1 MKKLLLYVCVY
12 TFLVSCLFAGGK
24 VESRIVENPE
34 SWDEAFDLAEKKTGK
49 YNVLVTAEDSAG
61 NVGEAGPFNIYIDPR
76 SDLPVVSITNPIKN
90 MNVMGGTVSASG
102 TCFDDDGIDYIEVAL
117 DDNEPVR
124 AKGKQFWTQTFT
136 TANLQEGI
144 HRITAWGIDING
156 LKGNGVSVSFNLNL
170 NTPETLVT
178 SMDDGALISGKQVFE
193 GIVRDGNGVSK
204 LFYSL
209 DAGQTYTPLSLKYD
223 KKADVFSFKFNL
235 DTRKMPEGPT
245 VCWFKAIDKLGA
257 EGVSTFLFFIDNTA
271 PVVDFFYP
279 PDSEA
284 VGSVF
289 GVGGS
294 AIDTVDLESIS
305 WKLGNQS
312 GPFELVKGNPYW
324 VKEFDVSNSSNKT
337 ETVEITAKDVAG
349 NITTVKRSIK
359 IDKSLDAPRL
369 TVALPVSNAITGNN
383 IYLAGSINSISG
395 VSEIR
400 YKIDKEEEKTVPVSI
415 NAFGVPI
422 TDISSGVHTISVYA
436 VNPQGVKGNTE
447 TVSFS
452 VMGTKPVIGI
462 DGTGDVVQSVT
473 AGTRVSVTIN
483 VSAGAGLDSV
493 SYTIADNAEIPV
505 SIRKGA
511 VSTLIRIPVDSS
523 FSGKVTPVAVH
534 ASDIYGRVVSQVIL
548 IDSQGAVAAA
558 VDGEEEKDAFMWAAG
573 DKSANGT
580 FILPENNTLTGV
592 YRPAGEAEIASV
604 ELAGS
609 TIPCELSFSGHV
621 ITLAVTEE
629 GLYKNVQIAV
639 TDTEGRTFTSSGIDI
654 LIDKTAPVITLSLAE
669 EPRFIKESLEL
680 TGSVSD
686 ISALQS
692 VTYTIGDSEAQPL
705 SSAKFAQKIALSDYP
720 DGLVVLGVHAVDMLG
735 QKSSVY
741 RTFYKNL
748 QGPQVSLIFPREGD
762 KVNGS
767 ILVAFKPDNYS
778 LLEKA
783 EYKPEGADRPWE
795 PMEVSPL
802 PNRIIGTASAPIGKG
817 MQFRFTDKAGNVSTY
832 NNYGF
837 EVDTES
843 DKPVIEVHLP
853 GENAVIVKDFVL
865 SGIVYDD
872 DGVSKVFYQ
881 IDNGAIKSLEVT
893 NTFAVPFALTD
904 FTDNEHTVSIY
915 AEDIY
920 GVKSNVLKQKVRVSL
935 APPAVEVQTPASTAM
950 VKKVISIAGIA
961 ADKNGIESVEI
972 SLDGGN
978 TYSKAEGGENWHY
991 DFNTAVIADGTH
1003 VVFIKAIDQYGQE
1016 TQTSTL
1022 VNIDNTSPVLKFEY
1036 PIPGGKYDSELF
1048 VSGQVYDQI
1057 ALKEVVIHIKGLQGQ
1072 SVPAKFANM
1081 VLEPK
1086 LIASKT
1092 INVADLPEG
1101 AYNLEIVGS
1110 DAAGNVTNIA
1120 RNFGIERSNDKGKI
1134 DLLAPLTG
1142 ETLTGEFNIYGKISS
1157 TIYPDS
1163 VTLYIDGAERDTA
1176 TLSPTGYFNFRIT
1189 PEAMTEGTHK
1199 ISVKAEI
1206 VKNKPES
1213 SPVHS
1218 IVYKPTGPWI
1228 TIDNFAMG
1236 DFAVDR
1242 PYLKGR
1248 AGYAISEDEALLL
1261 KDKSTA
1267 AGIRETIAA
1276 KKLAAVEISLNN
1288 GRTFIPLGAKANW
1301 KYRLET
1307 GDMAEG
1313 EHFFLVRARMVN
1325 NETAV
1330 CRMIVSIDKT
1340 EPVVT
1345 LITPGEGGTYNQS
1358 LVYAGLSTDN
1368 VTVTNITFALRKG
1381 DKYLYGI
1388 PTVVQGLH
1396 FDLGFWGATLW
1407 NMGVGLSF
1415 FSNNVKLQ
1423 LHYGQFLQSQWELFH
1438 KQDKVKIRYGGHV
1451 ATMKILANVFELPF
1465 ESFAG
1470 PDWAWLYMTG
1480 ALGANFSVFTQTQKG
1495 SAQVLAAM
1503 LMQIEFPRV
1512 KLPKKQI
1519 KYCRSFAVYTEGQLW
1534 FIPTDVAEGSQ
1545 SSANKNSAVL
1555 PHISVGLRLDVF

>member
-1 MKKLLLYVCVY
+1 MKKLLFCVCMY
-12 TFLVSCLFAGGK
+12 AFLSSFLFAGGK
-24 VESRIVENPE
+24 VDTRTVENPE
-34 SWDEAFDLAEKKTGK
+34 SWDEAFDLTEKKTGK

-90 MNVMGGTVSASG
+90 MSVMSGTFKASG
-102 TCFDDDGIDYIEVAL
+102 TCFDDDGIDYVEVAL
-117 DDNEPVR
+117 NDNEPVR

-136 TANLQEGI
+136 TANLQEGV

-156 LKGNGVSVSFNLNL
+156 LKGKEVSVPFNLNL

-178 SMDDGALISGKQVFE
+178 NMDTGALISGKRTLE
-193 GIVRDGNGVSK
+193 GIVQDGNGVSK

-223 KKADVFSFKFNL
+223 KKNKVSTFKFGI

-245 VCWFKAIDKLGA
+245 VCWFKAVDKLGA
-257 EGVSTFLFFIDNTA
+257 EGISTFLFFIDNTA

-305 WKLGNQS
+305 WKIGNQS

-349 NITTVKRSIK
+349 NITTVKRVIK
-359 IDKSLDAPRL
+359 IDKSLDAPRI
-369 TVALPVSNAITGNN
+369 TIAQPVANAVTGNS
-383 IYLAGSINSISG
+383 IYLAGSIQSMFG

-400 YKIDKEEEKTVPVSI
+400 YKIDKDEEKTVPVSMS
-415 NAFGVPI
+415 AFGVPI
-422 TDISSGVHTISVYA
+422 PDISDGAHTISVYA

-447 TVSFS
+447 TLSFS
-452 VMGTKPVIGI
+452 VMGTKPVIGLE
-462 DGTGDVVQSVT
+462 GTGNVVQAV
-473 AGTRVSVTIN
+473 APGNRDSVTIN

-493 SYTIADNAEIPV
+493 SYTIADNAEISV
-505 SIRKGA
+505 SVRKGA
-511 VSTLIRIPVDSS
+511 ANTLIRIPTDSS
-523 FSGKVTPVAVH
+523 FSGKVTPVTVH
-534 ASDIYGRVVSQVIL
+534 ASDIYGRSVSQIIL
-548 IDSQGAVAAA
+548 IDSQTAT
-558 VDGEEEKDAFMWAAG
+558 EEEVFVWAEGVKAA
-573 DKSANGT
+573 DGT
-580 FILPENNTLTGV
+580 FILPDNNTLTGV
-592 YRPAGEAEIASV
+592 YRSVGEAEIASV
-604 ELAGS
+604 ELASS

-621 ITLAVTEE
+621 ITLVITEE
-629 GLYKNVQIAV
+629 GLYKDVRIAV
-639 TDTEGRTFTSSGIDI
+639 TDTEGRTFTSSGVDI
-654 LIDKTAPVITLSLAE
+654 LVDKNAPVITLSLSE
-669 EPRFIKESLEL
+669 EPQFIKESLDL

-686 ISALQS
+686 SSALQS
-692 VTYTIGDSEAQPL
+692 ITYTVGDSEARPL
-705 SSAKFAQKIALSDYP
+705 PSAKFSQKIALENYP
-720 DGLVVLGVHAVDMLG
+720 DGIVVVGVHAVDVLG

-741 RTFYKNL
+741 RTFYKNS

-762 KVNGS
+762 KINGS
-767 ILVAFKPDNYS
+767 ILVAFKPDNHS

-783 EYKPEGADRPWE
+783 EYKPEGSDRPWE
-795 PMEVSPL
+795 PMEISPL
-802 PNRIIGTASAPIGKG
+802 PHRIIGTASAPIGKG
-817 MQFRFTDKAGNVSTY
+817 MQFRFTDKAGNTSIY
-832 NNYGF
+832 NDYSF

-843 DKPVIEVHLP
+843 DKPIIEVQLP
-853 GENAVIVKDFVL
+853 EEDAVIVKDFVL

-881 IDNGAIKSLEVT
+881 IDNGAVKSLEVT
-893 NTFAVPFALTD
+893 NTFAVPFTLTD

-920 GVKSNVLKQKVRVSL
+920 GVKSNVFTRKVRVSL
-935 APPAVEVQTPASTAM
+935 VPPAVEVQTPASTAM
-950 VKKVISIAGIA
+950 VKGIISITGIA
-961 ADKNGIESVEI
+961 TDKNGIKSVEI
-972 SLDGGN
+972 SLDSGN

-991 DFNTAVIADGTH
+991 DFNTAIVADGTH

-1022 VNIDNTSPVLKFEY
+1022 VNIDNTPPVLKFEY
-1036 PIPGGKYDSELF
+1036 PLPGGKYDSELF
-1048 VSGQVYDQI
+1048 VSGQVYDEI
-1057 ALKEVVIHIKGLQGQ
+1057 ALKEVVVHIKGLQGQ
-1072 SVPAKFANM
+1072 LVPAKFSNT

-1086 LIASKT
+1086 LIASQT
-1092 INVADLPEG
+1092 INVADIPEG
-1101 AYNLEIVGS
+1101 SYNLEIVGS
-1110 DAAGNVTNIA
+1110 DEAGNITNIA
-1120 RNFGIERSNDKGKI
+1120 RNFVIDRSNDNGKI
-1134 DLLAPLTG
+1134 ELLTPLTG
-1142 ETLTGEFNIYGKISS
+1142 ETVTGEFNIYGKVSS
-1157 TIYPDS
+1157 TLYPDS
-1163 VTLYIDGAERDTA
+1163 VTLYIDGAERGTT
-1176 TLSPTGYFNFRIT
+1176 TLSPSGYFNFRIT
-1189 PEAMTEGTHK
+1189 PEGMTEGEHK

-1206 VKNKPES
+1206 IKNKPETS
-1213 SPVHS
+1213 VVHS
-1218 IVYKPTGPWI
+1218 ITYKSTGPWI
-1228 TIDNFAMG
+1228 TVDNFAMG

-1248 AGYAISEDEALLL
+1248 AGYTISEEETLLL

-1267 AGIRETIAA
+1267 AGIREAIAA
-1276 KKLAAVEISLNN
+1276 KKLVAVEISFNN
-1288 GRTFIPLGAKANW
+1288 GRTFRPLGSKANW

-1313 EHFFLVRARMVN
+1313 EHFLLVRARMAN
-1325 NETAV
+1325 DETAV
-1330 CRMIVSIDKT
+1330 CRMIVNIDKT
-1340 EPVVT
+1340 EPEVT
-1345 LITPGEGGTYNQS
+1345 LITPDEGGTYNQS
-1358 LVYAGLSTDN
+1358 LAYAGLATDN
-1368 VTVTNITFALRKG
+1368 VTVANVTLALRKG

-1388 PTVVQGLH
+1388 PTIMQGLQ
-1396 FDLGFWGATLW
+1396 FDVGFWGSTLW

-1423 LHYGQFLQSQWELFH
+1423 LHYGQFLQSEWKLFY
-1438 KQDKVKIRYGGHV
+1438 KKDNVKMRYGGHV

-1470 PDWAWLYMTG
+1470 PDWSWLYMTG
-1480 ALGANFSVFTQTQKG
+1480 AMGANFSVFTQTQKG
-1495 SAQVLAAM
+1495 KPQVLAAM
-1503 LMQIEFPRV
+1503 LAQIEFPRV

-1519 KYCRSFAVYTEGQLW
+1519 KYFRSFAVYTEGQLW
-1534 FIPTDVAEGSQ
+1534 FIPTDVATSDREIG
-1545 SSANKNSAVL
+1545 AVL

>member
-1 MKKLLLYVCVY
+1 MKKLLLCVCMYVSM
-12 TFLVSCLFAGGK
+12 VSLLCAGGK
-24 VESRIVENPE
+24 VETRTVENPE
-34 SWDEAFDLAEKKTGK
+34 SWDEAFDLTEKKPGK

-61 NVGEAGPFNIYIDPR
+61 NVGEAGPFNMYIDPR
-76 SDLPVVSITNPIKN
+76 SDLPVASITNPTRN
-90 MNVMGGTVSASG
+90 MNVMGAFSASG
-102 TCFDDDGIDYIEVAL
+102 TCFDDDGIDYVEVAL
-117 DDNEPVR
+117 DDGEPVR

-136 TANLQEGI
+136 TANLQEGL
-144 HRITAWGIDING
+144 HRITAWGTDING
-156 LKGNGVSVSFNLNL
+156 LKGNGVSVQFNLNL
-170 NTPETLVT
+170 HTPETMVT
-178 SMDDGALISGKQVFE
+178 NMDDGALISGKQVIE

-204 LFYSL
+204 LSYSL
-209 DAGQTYTPLSLKYD
+209 DAGQNYIPLSLKYD
-223 KKADVFSFKFNL
+223 KKTAASSFKFDL

-245 VCWFKAIDKLGA
+245 VCWFKAVDTLGA

-279 PDSEA
+279 SPSDS

-289 GVGGS
+289 GVAGS
-294 AIDTVDLESIS
+294 ASDSVDLESVS
-305 WKLGNQS
+305 WRMGNQT
-312 GPFELVKGNPYW
+312 GTFELVKGNPYW
-324 VKEFDVSNSSNKT
+324 VKEFDVSGASNKT

-349 NITTVKRSIK
+349 NITTVTRAIK

-369 TVALPVSNAITGNN
+369 TIVQPVANTVADDTV
-383 IYLAGSINSISG
+383 YLAGSVESVFG

-400 YKIDKEEEKTVPVSI
+400 YKLDKEEEKVVPVSM
-415 NAFGVPI
+415 NVFGIPI
-422 TDISSGVHTISVYA
+422 TDISSGTHTLSVYA

-447 TVSFS
+447 TVPFS
-452 VMGTKPVIGI
+452 VMGTKPVINI
-462 DGTGDVVQSVT
+462 DGTGGVVQQIPP
-473 AGTRVSVTIN
+473 GTRATVTIN

-493 SYTIADNAEIPV
+493 SYTMGDNAEISV

-511 VSTLIRIPVDSS
+511 ANTLIRIPVDSS
-523 FSGKVTPVAVH
+523 FSGKITPVAVR
-534 ASDIYGRVVSQVIL
+534 AVDIYGRSVSQTIL
-548 IDSQGAVAAA
+548 IDSQVTA
-558 VDGEEEKDAFMWAAG
+558 EEESFAWAEG
-573 DKSANGT
+573 DKSPNGA
-580 FILPENNTLTGV
+580 FILPGNNTLTGI
-592 YRPAGEAEIASV
+592 YRPAGESEIASV
-604 ELAGS
+604 ELADAV
-609 TIPCELSFSGHV
+609 IPCELSFSGHV
-621 ITLAVTEE
+621 ITLAASEE
-629 GLYKNVQIAV
+629 GLYKNVRITV

-654 LIDKTAPVITLSLAE
+654 LIDNTAPAITLGLAD
-669 EPRFIKESLEL
+669 EPRFIKEALEL
-680 TGSVSD
+680 TGTVSD

-692 VTYTIGDSEAQPL
+692 ITYTVGDSEALPL
-705 SSAKFAQKIALSDYP
+705 SSAKFSQRIALEDYP
-720 DGLVVLGVHAVDMLG
+720 DGIIVVGVHAVDALG

-748 QGPQVSLIFPREGD
+748 QGPQVSLILPREGD

-783 EYKPEGADRPWE
+783 EYKPDGANHSWE
-795 PMEVSPL
+795 PMEVSPI
-802 PNRIIGTASAPIGKG
+802 PHRIIGTVSAPIGKG

-832 NNYGF
+832 SDFSF
-837 EVDTES
+837 EIDTES

-853 GENAVIVKDFVL
+853 EEDSIVVKDFVL

-881 IDNGAIKSLEVT
+881 IDNGAVKSLEVT

-904 FTDNEHTVSIY
+904 FTDNEHTISIY

-920 GVKSNVLKQKVRVSL
+920 GVKSNVFNRKVRVSL
-935 APPAVEVQTPASTAM
+935 APPAVEVRTPVSTAM
-950 VKKVISIAGIA
+950 VKDVISITGTAN
-961 ADKNGIESVEI
+961 DKNGIKAIEV
-972 SLDGGN
+972 SLDNGS

-991 DFNTAVIADGTH
+991 DFSTSVIADGTH
-1003 VVFIKAIDQYGQE
+1003 VVFIKAVDQYGE
-1016 TQTSTL
+1016 ESLTSTL
-1022 VNIDNTSPVLKFEY
+1022 VNIDNTPPVLQFEY

-1048 VSGQVYDQI
+1048 VSGQVYDEI
-1057 ALKEVVIHIKGLQGQ
+1057 ALKEVVIHIKGLEGQ
-1072 SVPAKFANM
+1072 SVPAKFLNT
-1081 VLEPK
+1081 VLETK
-1086 LIASKT
+1086 LIAVKT

-1110 DAAGNVTNIA
+1110 DEAGNVTNIA
-1120 RNFGIERSNDKGKI
+1120 RNFTIDRSNDKGKI
-1134 DLLAPLTG
+1134 DLLAPFTG
-1142 ETLTGEFNIYGKISS
+1142 EAVTGEFNVYGKISS
-1157 TIYPDS
+1157 TTYPNS
-1163 VTLYIDGAERDTA
+1163 VTLYIDGVERDTS
-1176 TLSPTGYFNFRIT
+1176 TVSSTGYFNFRIT
-1189 PEAMTEGTHK
+1189 PEGMTEGSHA

-1213 SPVHS
+1213 SAVHS
-1218 IVYKPTGPWI
+1218 IIYKSTGPWI

-1248 AGYAISEDEALLL
+1248 AGYAVSEEEILLL

-1267 AGIRETIAA
+1267 ATVREAIAS

-1288 GRTFIPLGAKANW
+1288 GRTFIPLGTKANW

-1313 EHFFLVRARMVN
+1313 EHFLLVRARMAN

-1340 EPVVT
+1340 APEVT
-1345 LITPGEGGTYNQS
+1345 LITPDEGGTYNQS
-1358 LVYAGLSTDN
+1358 LTYAGLATDN
-1368 VTVTNITFALRKG
+1368 IAVTNVTLALRKG

-1388 PTVVQGLH
+1388 PTLVQGLH
-1396 FDLGFWGATLW
+1396 FDVGFWGATLW

-1415 FSNNVKLQ
+1415 FSSNVKLQ
-1423 LHYGQFLQSQWELFH
+1423 LHYGQFLQSQWDLFY
-1438 KQDKVKIRYGGHV
+1438 KGGVKMRYGGHV
-1451 ATMKILANVFELPF
+1451 ASMKILANVFELPF

-1470 PDWAWLYMTG
+1470 PDWSWLYMTG

-1495 SAQVLAAM
+1495 SPQVLAAM

-1512 KLPKKQI
+1512 RLPKKQL
-1519 KYCRSFAVYTEGQLW
+1519 KYFRSFAVYTEGQLW
-1534 FIPTDVAEGSQ
+1534 FIPTDVGEGSK
-1545 SSANKNSAVL
+1545 AKVDAVL